1 VGLLAYYKCDNATGT
16 SLQDSSGNDNH
27 GTLSGGTAGYSFQT
41 GKVGKALSLAKAGQ
55 GYASLPSE
63 MFANATE
70 ITVAAWVNVTTAQNW
85 QRVWDVGF
93 NAKAA
98 TNQQNGTR
106 YMNLVPKNDGS
117 NLVFAISKDG
127 ISGEQKLTATAAA
140 AGTWK
145 HVAVVLGASGSL
157 LYLDGAQVSGAG
169 TVSLRPKD
177 LGTIDYAF
185 LGKSQFTSDPYFDG
199 LLDEVRVYGRA
210 LSATEV
216 KALFQF
222 TGP

>member
-1 VGLLAYYKCDNATGT
+1 LLAYYKCDNASGT
-16 SLQDSSGNDNH
+16 SLPDSSGNENH
-27 GTLSGGTAGYSFQT
+27 GVLSGTSSFQT
-41 GKVGKALSLAKAGQ
+41 GKVGKALTLAKANSA
-55 GYASLPSE
+55 YVSMPSD

-70 ITVAAWVNVTTAQNW
+70 LTVAAWVNVTTAQNW
-85 QRVWDVGF
+85 QRVFDVGF
-93 NAKAA
+93 NAKLSA
-98 TNQQNGTR
+98 NQQNGPR

-117 NLVFAISKDG
+117 NLLFAISKDG
-127 ISGEQKLTATAAA
+127 ISGEQKLSGSALAT
-140 AGTWK
+140 GTWK
-145 HVAVVLGASGSL
+145 HVAVVLSTSSSA
-157 LYLDGAQVSGAG
+157 LYLDGAAVSGAG

-210 LSATEV
+210 LSAAEV